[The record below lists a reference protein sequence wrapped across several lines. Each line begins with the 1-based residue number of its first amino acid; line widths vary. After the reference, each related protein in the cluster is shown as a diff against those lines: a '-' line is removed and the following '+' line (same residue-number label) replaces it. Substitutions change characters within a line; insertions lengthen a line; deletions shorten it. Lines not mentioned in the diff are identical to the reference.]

1 MAWNLEEANIFF
13 VVIRK
18 AVLRIG
24 RFLRSRAVG
33 AKGHGP
39 PEFLQVSQPYQTRWA
54 DFDHHITTCPPGF
67 LGLPKT
73 LRSRSSHY
81 RGVDSFL
88 IPGGLA
94 VMRGA

>member
-33 AKGHGP
+33 AGGRGMVPQNFCRSVNHIKPDGQISTTTLLLAP
-39 PEFLQVSQPYQTRWA
+39 P
-54 DFDHHITTCPPGF
+54 DF
-67 LGLPKT
+67 
-73 LRSRSSHY
+73 
-81 RGVDSFL
+81 
-88 IPGGLA
+88 
-94 VMRGA
+94 